1 MSQEGSDSSPGA
13 PASPRSF
20 TVQFEDGGPRF
31 AVPAHEPLLQAAAR
45 AGVQM
50 PSSCRNGSCRSC
62 MCLLLSGRVSYRIQW
77 PGLLPEELAAGWI
90 LPCIAYPQSDLML
103 RWPRGPLA
111 TASVPDWRSLNQ

>member
-1 MSQEGSDSSPGA
+1 MSQEGSNSCAAA
-13 PASPRSF
+13 PARSF
-20 TVQFEDGGPRF
+20 RVQFEGGGPDF
-31 AVPAHEPLLQAAAR
+31 AVPAGEPLLHAAAQ

-62 MCLLLSGRVSYRIQW
+62 MCQLLSGEVSYRIQW

-90 LPCIAYPQSDLML
+90 LPCIAYPQSDLVL

-111 TASVPDWRSLNQ
+111 SASTPDWRSLNP